1 MQGTSKYINIKEA
14 SQLTGK
20 HPDTIRR
27 LWQDDKG
34 QVIAKIQSKYTQR
47 DKQNR
52 LLIDSEWL
60 LSHYKPLSAPTN
72 TSYNENEQ
80 TPTPLQNNQL
90 DTLIAALQ
98 KQLEAKDS
106 QILGLQQ
113 IIHDKEANT
122 TKLQDQFQQL
132 LASQQL
138 PAQAQDTASYA
149 PTQAEVIITE
159 VKEPMHEQKTPKQTP
174 KQTPKK
180 TVMKSKSKPKN
191 KVKTTATNKKVS
203 EPEQPKKSWW
213 RR

>member
-34 QVIAKIQSKYTQR
+34 QVIVKIQAKYTQR

-52 LLIDSEWL
+52 LLIDREWL

-80 TPTPLQNNQL
+80 TPTLPQNNQL

-98 KQLEAKDS
+98 KQLDAKDS

-132 LASQQL
+132 LATQQL

-149 PTQAEVIITE
+149 PTQAEVVITE
-159 VKEPMHEQKTPKQTP
+159 VEVPMQAPETP

-180 TVMKSKSKPKN
+180 PRKKTKAKPKT
-191 KVKTTATNKKVS
+191 KAKTKTADKKAS
-203 EPEQPKKSWW
+203 EPEQTKKSWW

>member
-34 QVIAKIQSKYTQR
+34 QVIVKIQSKYTQR

-80 TPTPLQNNQL
+80 TPTLPQNNQL

-98 KQLEAKDS
+98 KQLDAKDS

-132 LASQQL
+132 LATQQL
-138 PAQAQDTASYA
+138 PVQTQDTASYA
-149 PTQAEVIITE
+149 PTQAEVVITE
-159 VKEPMHEQKTPKQTP
+159 VEVPMQAPETP

-180 TVMKSKSKPKN
+180 PRKKTKANPK
-191 KVKTTATNKKVS
+191 KKTNKK
-203 EPEQPKKSWW
+203 EITGKINETKQTKKSWW

>member
-1 MQGTSKYINIKEA
+1 MQGIDKYITIKEA
-14 SQLTGK
+14 SKLTGK

-34 QVIAKIQSKYTQR
+34 QVIPKIQAKYTQR

-60 LSHYKPLSAPTN
+60 ISQYEPITSPTSN
-72 TSYNENEQ
+72 TNNG
-80 TPTPLQNNQL
+80 NNQSQAPAPNQAMDSVIL
-90 DTLIAALQ
+90 ALTA
-98 KQLEAKDS
+98 QLEAKDN

-132 LASQQL
+132 LATQQL
-138 PAQAQDTASYA
+138 PGPAQTTDTTTYEPAQV
-149 PTQAEVIITE
+149 EVVTTE
-159 VKEPMHEQKTPKQTP
+159 VEVPMQEPEMP

-180 TVMKSKSKPKN
+180 PRKKTKAKSKN
-191 KVKTTATNKKVS
+191 KTNKKETIKKAS
-203 EPEQPKKSWW
+203 EPEQTKKSWW

>member
-1 MQGTSKYINIKEA
+1 MQGIDKYITIKEA
-14 SQLTGK
+14 SKLTGK

-34 QVIAKIQSKYTQR
+34 QVIPKIQAKYTQR

-60 LSHYKPLSAPTN
+60 ISQYEPITSPTSN
-72 TSYNENEQ
+72 SNNG
-80 TPTPLQNNQL
+80 NNQSQ
-90 DTLIAALQ
+90 APAPNQ
-98 KQLEAKDS
+98 AMDS
-106 QILGLQQ
+106 VILGLQQ
-113 IIHDKEANT
+113 IIHNKEANT

-132 LASQQL
+132 LATQQL
-138 PAQAQDTASYA
+138 PAPAQTTDTTTYE
-149 PTQAEVIITE
+149 PPQAEVVTTE
-159 VKEPMHEQKTPKQTP
+159 VEVPMQEPEMP

-180 TVMKSKSKPKN
+180 PRKKTKAKPKN
-191 KVKTTATNKKVS
+191 KTNKKETIRKAS